1 MAAEVLAGASE
12 PADTNMLV
20 EGVPMSKP
28 RAESASPTKS
38 SPDTPQ
44 TVASRRWIALAQS
57 RGGVGSLAEAVAA
70 IAAVKRVSITSP
82 IEGTYSSPNKS
93 PDMDDVVSPTSS
105 SSTSP
110 STSPASRSPAGE
122 RAVDSPKMGRSPPER
137 PVLLRGLTP
146 PARPA
151 GLSRPELSGSPYWGS
166 PYSASPYNS
175 PARSPVVTRRARL
188 PKQEEHRISDLEAEV
203 AAKSRLVD
211 EFTTELELTTTEL
224 LRTQQEL
231 PTHEHR
237 IRDLEAEVA
246 DKASLVDEFTTEL
259 ELTTTELL
267 RTQQELPKQ
276 EHRICDLEAEVAA
289 KARLVDEFTSELD
302 LTTVELLRTQQEL
315 QRLKS
320 RPEPQAEIAA
330 TARLVDEFT
339 SELDLTTTELLRT
352 QQELHLLKSRPE
364 AEQHVMAVA
373 QLGGALL
380 NCLPKDSPDRDPDR
394 SSRAIRRT
402 YGFM

>member
-231 PTHEHR
+231 P
-237 IRDLEAEVA
+237 
-246 DKASLVDEFTTEL
+246 
-259 ELTTTELL
+259 
-267 RTQQELPKQ
+267 KQ